1 MLLQTSKVQQLHK
14 EIPKKYMQTQDFLEA
29 SYIKAGL
36 HSCLAQSRLKTQN
49 GKKKNGNKI
58 ECKETAAAWTQ
69 CTQECVCWDLALA
82 SPRPPTLW
90 LKQIPSSEPPPSLYL
105 YLAVST
111 RRHETHYI
119 KHRASLRKD
128 QLVAR
133 SFSGRSASLSPTN
146 YFNEYKTMS

>member
-1 MLLQTSKVQQLHK
+1 MQSTAVTQRDHKVIHANAGLFGGFLHK
-14 EIPKKYMQTQDFLEA
+14 SGFAFLFGTISPEEPEWETKKMEKKMKRKEA
-29 SYIKAGL
+29 
-36 HSCLAQSRLKTQN
+36 
-49 GKKKNGNKI
+49 
-58 ECKETAAAWTQ
+58 AAAWTQ
-69 CTQECVCWDLALA
+69 RTQERVCWDLALA

-128 QLVAR
+128 PLVAR